1 MVYFI
6 TNVQIFIMDPEI
18 SEDVNKT
25 TRKSKSFVF
34 DRVFD
39 ENDSN
44 IVVYNTV
51 CKPLVMKLL

>member
-1 MVYFI
+1 
-6 TNVQIFIMDPEI
+6 MDPEI